1 MVFTLWGSFSE
12 TLRTSTSLDAP
23 TNLDSAVRGSVSSYT
38 HSPLTLSSGISSV
51 GPNQNLRQ
59 RHLNFDRRMAL

>member
-1 MVFTLWGSFSE
+1 MMFTLWGSLTE

-23 TNLDSAVRGSVSSYT
+23 ATLDSAARGFVSSFT
-38 HSPLTLSSGISSV
+38 HSPLKLSSGISSV

-59 RHLNFDRRMAL
+59 RHLNFDRRKAL